1 MELHCTS
8 DFRELQKVS
17 EKWVIGNKKG
27 IRMNFPVY
35 WCPLCGRNYT
45 KLYPYPDSVKI
56 TLDGIEYTNILP
68 GADEAR
74 YNKFLRRERIISKG
88 TGCYVYDEGK
98 FPECC
103 CRCGQ
108 RSFLKS
114 GAAIRFAKKGIQ
126 IPLIICKNCKC
137 YYIRVIDYKK
147 RPSFWKPY
155 NIDILSKGP
164 ERLKHANAKSSIV
177 DFEKEWIENTGL
189 LQRKNAVRQQS
200 EQPEKEAAQQVRDI
214 SDIKKEWI
222 ENTGLLQ
229 RSGGIANP
237 IREYEAQKPLK
248 TGPQNKLQETDRIK
262 RQQEKIEEMKKRYS
276 SGQRQQLAD
285 TEDRKSQRHDNTNI
299 EAKDFVVRRSA
310 FKCRYQEHSLQNIEG
325 LIQIIDR
332 NGNVSQVKVPAGYCA
347 NCNTFFIMESV
358 YQSLKLK
365 GIPVCRVSDEKA
377 YLSGNVFANGMQLAQ
392 ESVLMQYGYSV
403 SQEEGLTSAARRK
416 ILALIVDHKILTRN
430 EIIGYLDF
438 FINQRKNQPRFE
450 KAIDKWEQDR
460 EFISEYRA
468 GEYIQYGVNGLY
480 RKY

>member
-1 MELHCTS
+1 MALHCTADYS
-8 DFRELQKVS
+8 ELLKIS
-17 EKWVIGNKKG
+17 EKWAVDNNKG
-27 IRMNFPVY
+27 VRMRFPIY
-35 WCPLCGRNYT
+35 RCTTCGSKYT
-45 KLYPYPDSVKI
+45 NLYPYPDSMKI
-56 TLDGIEYTNILP
+56 TLDGIEYINILP
-68 GADEAR
+68 KADEVR
-74 YNKFLRRERIISKG
+74 YGAFLRRGKIIAKG
-88 TGCYVYDEGK
+88 TKCYLYEEIPGSC
-98 FPECC
+98 F
-103 CRCGQ
+103 RCGGDSYQ
-108 RSFLKS
+108 EISVAIQS
-114 GAAIRFAKKGIQ
+114 GKKRIT
-126 IPLIICKNCKC
+126 IPSIICKSCKC
-137 YYIRVIDYKK
+137 YYIRVRDYKK
-147 RPSFWKPY
+147 KPSYWKPY

-164 ERLKHANAKSSIV
+164 ERTKYANAKSSSIV
-177 DFEKEWIENTGL
+177 DFEEEWIENTGL
-189 LQRKNAVRQQS
+189 LQRKNAIRQQN
-200 EQPEKEAAQQVRDI
+200 EQPEKETAQQVRNI

-229 RSGGIANP
+229 RSGGITNP
-237 IREYEAQKPLK
+237 IREYEVQKPLK
-248 TGPQNKLQETDRIK
+248 TGPQNKPQETNSIK

-438 FINQRKNQPRFE
+438 FISQRKNQSRYE

-468 GEYIQYGVNGLY
+468 GEYVQYGVNGLY

>member
-1 MELHCTS
+1 M
-8 DFRELQKVS
+8 
-17 EKWVIGNKKG
+17 
-27 IRMNFPVY
+27 
-35 WCPLCGRNYT
+35 
-45 KLYPYPDSVKI
+45 
-56 TLDGIEYTNILP
+56 
-68 GADEAR
+68 
-74 YNKFLRRERIISKG
+74 
-88 TGCYVYDEGK
+88 
-98 FPECC
+98 
-103 CRCGQ
+103 
-108 RSFLKS
+108 
-114 GAAIRFAKKGIQ
+114 
-126 IPLIICKNCKC
+126 
-137 YYIRVIDYKK
+137 
-147 RPSFWKPY
+147 
-155 NIDILSKGP
+155 P
-164 ERLKHANAKSSIV
+164 ERPKYANAKSSIV

-189 LQRKNAVRQQS
+189 LQQKNTIRQQS
-200 EQPEKEAAQQVRDI
+200 EQSEKEAAKQVRNI

-229 RSGGIANP
+229 RSGGITNP
-237 IREYEAQKPLK
+237 IREYEVQKPLK
-248 TGPQNKLQETDRIK
+248 TGLQNKLQEKDSIK

-276 SGQRQQLAD
+276 SGQRQHLSE
-285 TEDRKSQRHDNTNI
+285 TEDRKPQRHDNNNI